1 MPEHKKATKQPSG
14 KRPSPISGCPPPEGF
29 EKHPERRHN
38 GAWKKE
44 DTLRWK
50 WEQILKMDDEELA
63 EILKDPKIGRVE
75 KMTAEVLLDK
85 RMKSTEKVG
94 VLDRLATQVYGYPKQ
109 SVETLDLTPPKPLSP
124 RKAKKD

>member
-1 MPEHKKATKQPSG
+1 MLPD
-14 KRPSPISGCPPPEGF
+14 GF

-44 DTLRWK
+44 GTLRWK
-50 WEQILKMDDEELA
+50 WEQILKMDDEELT

-109 SVETLDLTPPKPLSP
+109 SVETTVLEPPKPLSP
-124 RKAKKD
+124 RKQKK